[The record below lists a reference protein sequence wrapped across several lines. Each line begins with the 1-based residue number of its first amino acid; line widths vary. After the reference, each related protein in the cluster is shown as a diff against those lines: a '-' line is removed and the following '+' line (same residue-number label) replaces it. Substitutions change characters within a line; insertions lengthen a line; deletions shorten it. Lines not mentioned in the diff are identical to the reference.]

1 MVVPPNLHPKMV
13 MFSRKNPLVGKPTI
27 LKETPHHVGGSDPRP
42 WVGWS
47 STPKALML
55 CDELLEVGMKV
66 SEATYHAALEKLGE
80 RQTFE
85 VRQRFGGEQDDKN
98 FWGNWE

>member
-1 MVVPPNLHPKMV
+1 
-13 MFSRKNPLVGKPTI
+13 
-27 LKETPHHVGGSDPRP
+27 
-42 WVGWS
+42 
-47 STPKALML
+47 ML

-85 VRQRFGGEQDDKN
+85 VRNFWGGRTGF

>member
-1 MVVPPNLHPKMV
+1 MGEVIQGLG
-13 MFSRKNPLVGKPTI
+13 LVA
-27 LKETPHHVGGSDPRP
+27 
-42 WVGWS
+42 

-66 SEATYHAALEKLGE
+66 SEATYHAAVEKLGE

-85 VRQRFGGEQDDKN
+85 VPPKVWGGA
-98 FWGNWE
+98 G

>member
-1 MVVPPNLHPKMV
+1 
-13 MFSRKNPLVGKPTI
+13 
-27 LKETPHHVGGSDPRP
+27 
-42 WVGWS
+42 
-47 STPKALML
+47 ML

-85 VRQRFGGEQDDKN
+85 VPPHVWGSRMTVQSLGEL
-98 FWGNWE
+98 GMII

>member
-1 MVVPPNLHPKMV
+1 
-13 MFSRKNPLVGKPTI
+13 
-27 LKETPHHVGGSDPRP
+27 
-42 WVGWS
+42 
-47 STPKALML
+47 ML

-85 VRQRFGGEQDDKN
+85 VRQVFGGEQDDRN
-98 FWGNWE
+98 LWGNWE

>member
-1 MVVPPNLHPKMV
+1 
-13 MFSRKNPLVGKPTI
+13 
-27 LKETPHHVGGSDPRP
+27 
-42 WVGWS
+42 
-47 STPKALML
+47 ML

-85 VRQRFGGEQDDKN
+85 VRQRFGGSRMTRIFGGTRNDHLIINDGLMN
-98 FWGNWE
+98 PGLVST

>member
-1 MVVPPNLHPKMV
+1 
-13 MFSRKNPLVGKPTI
+13 
-27 LKETPHHVGGSDPRP
+27 
-42 WVGWS
+42 
-47 STPKALML
+47 ML

-85 VRQRFGGEQDDKN
+85 VRQMFGGEQDDGPI
-98 FWGNWE
+98 FGGTGNDNLIVKEWFDESWLSFNVS